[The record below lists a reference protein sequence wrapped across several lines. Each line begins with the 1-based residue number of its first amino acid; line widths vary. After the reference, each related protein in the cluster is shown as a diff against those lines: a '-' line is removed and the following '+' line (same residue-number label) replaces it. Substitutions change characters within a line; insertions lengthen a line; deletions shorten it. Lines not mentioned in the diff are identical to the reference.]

1 MFMYLLALFIVKN
14 FLKILRANPEFWGCI
29 IFETKLVQTGL
40 FLETVITYW
49 STYRLPSLCN
59 IWKKFLKLISRKL
72 KIYKFRPP
80 PFIPAFTEAVH
91 RALYGGKNAHTC
103 KLLQYVYLCWS
114 QWQMFRSFPGGC
126 SFIFTIP
133 DPFRL
138 WYFFSLFP
146 FRFPRVIFC
155 LFVTVFFLHI
165 YRKTLNSTIY
175 ALFPCFEINF
185 TSIKK
190 HLQLFMIKV
199 FRLFMKQVERS
210 FASIY
215 MQLLCCA
222 FSNHFTKYRYFNL
235 IGLPDTEDILLCT
248 ARHFLEQH
256 CKNCWHV
263 LFWLIPAI
271 IHFDIFKTR
280 PIKQTWKTRYARI
293 IIQNVFFSLYINT
306 LLRWRFLSTKAKMRL
321 YNSNWGTF
329 LHWTKWKSSCLIRLI
344 YRDMTVK
351 RHFRPYFPIELW

>member
-1 MFMYLLALFIVKN
+1 MSMYLLALFIVKN

-29 IFETKLVQTGL
+29 IFKTKLVLTGL

-133 DPFRL
+133 DPFPL
-138 WYFFSLFP
+138 WFFFSLFP

-165 YRKTLNSTIY
+165 YRKTLNSKIY
-175 ALFPCFEINF
+175 ALFPWCFEINF

-190 HLQLFMIKV
+190 HLQLFMITV
-199 FRLFMKQVERS
+199 FRLFIKQVERS

-215 MQLLCCA
+215 IN
-222 FSNHFTKYRYFNL
+222 FSVVHFQIISPSIVILINL

-248 ARHFLEQH
+248 DCHFL
-256 CKNCWHV
+256 
-263 LFWLIPAI
+263 
-271 IHFDIFKTR
+271 
-280 PIKQTWKTRYARI
+280 
-293 IIQNVFFSLYINT
+293 
-306 LLRWRFLSTKAKMRL
+306 
-321 YNSNWGTF
+321 
-329 LHWTKWKSSCLIRLI
+329 
-344 YRDMTVK
+344 
-351 RHFRPYFPIELW
+351 